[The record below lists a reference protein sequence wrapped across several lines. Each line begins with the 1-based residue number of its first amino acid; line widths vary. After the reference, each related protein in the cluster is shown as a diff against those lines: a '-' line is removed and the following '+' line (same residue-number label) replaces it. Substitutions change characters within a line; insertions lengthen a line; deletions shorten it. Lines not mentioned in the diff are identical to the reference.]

1 VFQVVQ
7 YLVHPTDVLTY
18 TKEDATMSETTAT
31 STAVDVL
38 DTAEAGSAVSQEIR
52 NLATGNVA
60 FYSTLVGDDFATK
73 VATVEAM
80 TNSIPVK
87 ENLNKTI
94 NVQNI
99 IVQAIAMVDT
109 NSGEVQDQAR
119 IILLDADGTAYHAI
133 SGGLWRS
140 VQNILGV
147 VGHPST
153 WPTPLPIHIASV
165 KGRKGD
171 FYTAKIGEAPT
182 KK

>member
-1 VFQVVQ
+1 M
-7 YLVHPTDVLTY
+7 T
-18 TKEDATMSETTAT
+18 EST

-38 DTAEAGSAVSQEIR
+38 DTIDTGSAVAQEIR

-80 TNSIPVK
+80 TNSIPIK
-87 ENLNKTI
+87 ENLNKTV
-94 NVQNI
+94 NVANI
-99 IVQAIAMVDT
+99 IVQSVSMVDT
-109 NSGEVQDQAR
+109 NSGEMQDQAR

-140 VQNILGV
+140 VQNILGI

-153 WPTPLPIHIASV
+153 WPAPLPIHIVSV
-165 KGRKGD
+165 KGRQGD
-171 FYTAKIGEAPT
+171 FYTAKIGEAT
-182 KK
+182 TNKK

>member
-1 VFQVVQ
+1 
-7 YLVHPTDVLTY
+7 
-18 TKEDATMSETTAT
+18 MSESTV

-38 DTAEAGSAVSQEIR
+38 DTVDTGSAVAQEIR

-80 TNSIPVK
+80 TNSIPIK
-87 ENLNKTI
+87 ENLNKTV
-94 NVQNI
+94 NVANI
-99 IVQAIAMVDT
+99 IVQSVSMVDT
-109 NSGEVQDQAR
+109 NSGDMQDQAR

-140 VQNILGV
+140 VQNILGI

-153 WPTPLPIHIASV
+153 WPAPLPIHIVSV
-165 KGRKGD
+165 KGRQGD
-171 FYTAKIGEAPT
+171 FYTAKIGEAPS